1 MKNMGFA
8 EAIDDALAQAMAED
22 ESIIIIGED
31 VHTLRLKLRV
41 RFGRDRVL
49 AAPISESAFLGAAV
63 TAAMSGLKPVVE
75 IMLVDFLGVAMDALL
90 NHVAKVKF
98 FSGGKWNV
106 PLVIR
111 AACGGW
117 YGDGGQ
123 HEQSLWGW
131 LAHIPGLKVVVPS
144 NPADAGGLMLS
155 ALENPDP
162 VVFLEHKLLSDY
174 WLEYMGSGGRKTVK
188 FDIPSEG
195 VRGMVPKKWHPV
207 PLGKAEFIK
216 KGQDITMISVGV
228 GVHRALEVAD
238 YLEKNGLFSSVL
250 DLRSVTP
257 LDKEKICEA
266 AAHTGRVLVI
276 DEDYRDFGLSG
287 ELAAVVM
294 EENIQCKFARV
305 CTETTIPYARHLE
318 EKTLPN
324 TDRIVKAAVHLMEK

>member
-1 MKNMGFA
+1 MKKMGFA

-22 ESIIIIGED
+22 KSIIIIGED

-41 RFGRDRVL
+41 RFGMNRVL

-63 TAAMSGLKPVVE
+63 TAAMSGLRPVIE
-75 IMLVDFLGVAMDALL
+75 IMLVDFVGTSMDALL
-90 NHVAKVKF
+90 NHAAKVKF

-155 ALENPDP
+155 ALEDPDP

-174 WLEYMGSGGRKTVK
+174 WLEYMGSGGRETVK

-195 VRGMVPKKWHPV
+195 VKGLVPKKWHPV
-207 PLGKAEFIK
+207 PLGTAELK
-216 KGQDITMISVGV
+216 RNGMDITLISVGV
-228 GVHRALEVAD
+228 GVHRASEAAVR
-238 YLEKNGLFSSVL
+238 LEKNGISATVL
-250 DLRSVTP
+250 DLRSVSP

-266 AAHTGRVLVI
+266 VANTGRMLLI

-294 EENIQCKFARV
+294 EENIQCKFGRV

-324 TDRIVKAAVHLMEK
+324 TERIVKAAIRLMEK

>member
-1 MKNMGFA
+1 MKKMGFA
-8 EAIDDALAQAMAED
+8 EAIDDALATAMAED

-41 RFGRDRVL
+41 RFGMGRIL

-63 TAAMSGLKPVVE
+63 TAAMSGLKLVVE
-75 IMLVDFLGVAMDALL
+75 IMLVDFLGTAMDALL
-90 NHVAKVKF
+90 NHAAKVKF
-98 FSGGKWNV
+98 FSGEKWNV

-155 ALENPDP
+155 ALKDPDP

-174 WLEYMGSGGRKTVK
+174 WLEYMGSGGRKTVR

-195 VRGMVPKKWHPV
+195 VRGMVPKKWSPV
-207 PLGKAEFIK
+207 PLGKAEFK
-216 KGQDITMISVGV
+216 RKGQDITMISVGL
-228 GVHRALEVAD
+228 GVHRALEAAEH
-238 YLEKNGLFSSVL
+238 LEKNGLFSSVL
-250 DLRSVTP
+250 DLRSVSP

-266 AAHTGRVLVI
+266 VAQTGRMLVV
-276 DEDYRDFGLSG
+276 DEDYCGFGLSG
-287 ELAAVVM
+287 ELAAVVL

-324 TDRIVKAAVHLMEK
+324 TDRIVKASVCLMEK